1 MLEAWELA
9 AIAVVVLL
17 GGLAQGV
24 AGVGLGLVAAPIV
37 AAIEPA
43 LVPGPILVSM
53 VFASSWTA
61 WRDLSDVNWQWT
73 TAALVGRVPGTLL
86 GAWVLGLLSF
96 KLYSI
101 AFALAVLLGVVGSVV
116 SPRVVPSRAGLAAG
130 GFGAG
135 FMGTLTAI
143 GGPPIILAIQHG
155 PPRAVRATLS
165 VFFTV
170 GALMSVLALV
180 MFGRFGVRE
189 FLLGLAI
196 TLPMLIGVYL
206 SRYLKHWVDRN
217 VMRPLLLG
225 MALFAAPLLIFR
237 AVTGG

>member
-1 MLEAWELA
+1 MLEAWEFA
-9 AIAVVVLL
+9 AIAVLVLL
-17 GGLAQGV
+17 GGVAQGV

-43 LVPGPILVSM
+43 LVPGPILVAM

-73 TAALVGRVPGTLL
+73 AAALFGRVPGTLL
-86 GAWVLGLLSF
+86 GAWVFGLLSF
-96 KLYSI
+96 QLYSI
-101 AFALAVLLGVVGSVV
+101 AFALAVLLGVVGSIV
-116 SPRVVPSRAGLAAG
+116 SPRVVPSPRGLAVG
-130 GFGAG
+130 GFGSG

-155 PPRAVRATLS
+155 SPRVVRATLS

-170 GALMSVLALV
+170 GALMSVMALAI
-180 MFGRFGVRE
+180 FGRFGVRE
-189 FLLGLAI
+189 LLLGLAI

-237 AVTGG
+237 AMTVG